1 MSKGRKTFTAGLD
14 LKSEKR
20 GTFEAVFA
28 TLGRAG
34 LDFHGDLTEPG
45 AFGEQAVVV
54 EGFNH
59 DMTLPVGKGR
69 IFERENEAI
78 CAGEF
83 FMNTAIG
90 KEHYEVVKALGPQ
103 TEWSYTFR
111 VLDSRPGRG
120 EVKRHLLAL
129 EVMGVSPVTRGAG
142 VGTGT
147 RLIKRAAADPDRSL
161 ADYELSLRYE
171 EILLEKAQA
180 ARDPDRMAQARRGNM
195 STEQMGREV
204 ERVAR
209 DVELELVK
217 AMVEERSGPKSSSPK
232 SSSPGTKTNLDA
244 LVEHVR
250 QVHAGARDVYVEDV
264 VRGALYQRMQNL
276 RRLYPNRASELIWQM
291 VNAWAAA
298 EVGVTPRAAG
308 YQPAAGAYVSYAGDF

>member
-20 GTFEAVFA
+20 GSLEACFA
-28 TLGRAG
+28 TLGVV
-34 LDFHGDLTEPG
+34 DHDGDLTEPG
-45 AFGEQAVVV
+45 AFGEQAVVL
-54 EGFNH
+54 EGWNH
-59 DMTLPVGKGR
+59 DLTLPVGKGR
-69 IFERENEAI
+69 IFERGDEAI

-217 AMVEERSGPKSSSPK
+217 AMVEERSGPKSSSP
-232 SSSPGTKTNLDA
+232 GTKTNLDA